1 MLGSA
6 QALRGLKST
15 FRTGVLNDCDRIG
28 WQCQLARMLNRT
40 LASEQA
46 LAPPFRHFPRKG
58 RFTQIAHNFESAAA
72 QRQNVTLFIGLYVDR
87 FQAPVHQVGVQMAQ
101 RNQLSVPFENGAV
114 RLLLYLIP
122 VQF

>member
-1 MLGSA
+1 M
-6 QALRGLKST
+6 ST
-15 FRTGVLNDCDRIG
+15 RPNVESPRLHLST
-28 WQCQLARMLNRT
+28 
-40 LASEQA
+40 A
-46 LAPPFRHFPRKG
+46 LAPPVPSIFPRKG

-101 RNQLSVPFENGAV
+101 RNQLSVPFESGAV